1 MTSTGH
7 EAPAPEMVQLLTA
20 DGELRTHPEY
30 SRYLADVDADMLRGF
45 YRDMALTR
53 RFDGEATALQR
64 QGQLAL
70 WVPLR
75 GQEAAQIGSGRAT
88 RPNDY
93 IFPTYREHGVALTR
107 DVDFPQMLRIFRGI
121 SNGGWDPRENNFHM
135 YTMVLAAQMP
145 HATGYAMGVQRD
157 QKGWDAERLERDGT
171 AVVAY
176 FGDGSS
182 SEGDVHESMVF
193 AASYAAPV
201 VFFCQNNQWAI
212 SVPFHVQ
219 SKVPLAQRAAGYGFP
234 GIRVDGND
242 VLGVLAVT
250 RWALERARLGRGPTL
265 IEAHT
270 YRVGA
275 HTTADDPTKYRASA
289 EEEAWIPKDPL
300 TRLEKHLRSRGI
312 ADNGFFEQVASDGDA
327 MAARVRREAL
337 AFPEPRLAQS
347 FANVY
352 AQAHPLIREELA
364 WHLQY
369 EAGFVAEATEATQAA
384 EGADGNALAATRD
397 AAAGEYGVARAAD
410 PAAGTADPPTAD
422 GATAAAASPEPEP
435 GRQRPNATQEAAR

>member
-1 MTSTGH
+1 MTDTVH
-7 EAPAPEMVQLLTA
+7 EPLEQALIQLLTPE
-20 DGELRTHPEY
+20 GERRSHTEY
-30 SRYLADVDADMLRGF
+30 DSYIQDVDAEMLRGF

-53 RFDGEATALQR
+53 RFDKEATALQR

-88 RPNDY
+88 RPTDY

-107 DVDFPQMLRIFRGI
+107 NVDFPQMLRIFRGI

-145 HATGYAMGVQRD
+145 HATGYAMAVQRD
-157 QKGWDAERLERDGT
+157 QAGWDAERLAKDGE

-182 SEGDVHESMVF
+182 TEGEVHESMVF
-193 AASYAAPV
+193 AASFNAPV

-219 SKVPLAQRAAGYGFP
+219 SKVPLADRAAGYGFP

-242 VLGVLAVT
+242 VLAVLAVT
-250 RWALERARLGRGPTL
+250 RWALDRARRGEGPVL
-265 IEAHT
+265 IEAVT
-270 YRVGA
+270 YRMSA
-275 HTTADDPTKYRASA
+275 HTTADDPTKYRLGA
-289 EEEAWIPKDPL
+289 EEESWVGRDPL
-300 TRLEKHLRSRGI
+300 TRLEKHLRDNNL
-312 ADNGFFEQVASDGDA
+312 ADEAFFERVVTDGNE
-327 MAARVRREAL
+327 MAARVREEAM
-337 AFPEPRLAQS
+337 AFPDPSLAQS

-352 AQAHPLIREELA
+352 AEAHPLIQEELK
-364 WHLQY
+364 WHLEY
-369 EAGFVAEATEATQAA
+369 EAGFADTTE
-384 EGADGNALAATRD
+384 EGATR
-397 AAAGEYGVARAAD
+397 
-410 PAAGTADPPTAD
+410 
-422 GATAAAASPEPEP
+422 
-435 GRQRPNATQEAAR
+435 